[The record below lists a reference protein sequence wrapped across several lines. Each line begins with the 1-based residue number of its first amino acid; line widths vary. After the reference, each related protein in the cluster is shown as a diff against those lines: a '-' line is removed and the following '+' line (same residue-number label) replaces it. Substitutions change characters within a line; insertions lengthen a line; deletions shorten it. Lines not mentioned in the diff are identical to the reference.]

1 MDLIEQIGPVAGL
14 VAFVGLAVL
23 AFLIFQQSRDMRRL
37 REWAGRA
44 PERAKEAHEATVAA
58 AEARGEAAGE
68 PQPGRLGRLRNRIA
82 GVVGPPLQAIDRKL
96 PIDWRIIAAV
106 LVVGV
111 IVAGVLTS
119 GFGLIGGDD
128 GRLSPAERKERKA
141 EKRER
146 EREQNPDVTVLNATQ
161 ETDPSGIDVGAVP
174 GLATK
179 VGTQVV
185 KPAGYSVQ
193 RQTDAPTGFPNT
205 LIMYSD
211 DEEEAAATF
220 AEAIEEQLGKVD
232 VEPITTDIEQ
242 RSGGAQLVL
251 IVGADQQDF

>member
-82 GVVGPPLQAIDRKL
+82 GVVGPPLHAIDRNL
-96 PIDWRIIAAV
+96 PIDGRILLAILVAGAV
-106 LVVGV
+106 A
-111 IVAGVLTS
+111 AGVLTG

-128 GRLSPAERKERKA
+128 GRLSPAERKERRA

-146 EREQNPDVTVLNATQ
+146 ERAQNPDVAVLNATQ
-161 ETDPSGIDVGAVP
+161 EIDSAGIEVDAVG

-185 KPAGYSVQ
+185 KPAGYRVT

-205 LIMYSD
+205 VIMHRDGED
-211 DEEEAAATF
+211 DAAATF
-220 AEAIEEQLGKVD
+220 AKAIEEQLGKVD
-232 VEPITTDIEQ
+232 IEPITTDIEQ
-242 RSGGAQLVL
+242 RSGGAGLVL
-251 IVGADQQDF
+251 IVGSDKQGF